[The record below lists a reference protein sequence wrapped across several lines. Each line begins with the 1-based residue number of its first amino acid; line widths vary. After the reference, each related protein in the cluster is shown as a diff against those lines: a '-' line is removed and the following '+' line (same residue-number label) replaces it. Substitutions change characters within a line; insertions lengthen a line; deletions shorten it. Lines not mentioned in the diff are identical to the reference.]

1 MDDLDPGEANSAGD
15 LAAYLRRLRRCA
27 GEPSYRALEQ
37 KTIHASGFLPGT
49 GLARVRLARSTLSDV
64 LNGRKFPR
72 KAFVL
77 TLVEAL
83 NVDLKADRRWEH
95 AWDRLALRDQ
105 QAGPAAEEVER
116 LRLENGE
123 LRQQLARAE
132 HQAGAAR
139 ARTQDQP
146 GRDLAAVGERAGEG
160 RQDAFDPDV
169 IRLWL
174 DLTPMPKMR
183 SLTEL
188 RRAIEPA
195 AAFLAAQRPSADVCR
210 DLILLS
216 RQLQKLGEDGR
227 FSEDTP
233 AGRRIRES
241 YQDVD
246 ARFHEALLKG
256 SQNEMFDALKDP
268 VRQAL
273 SYRIHREWA
282 GSRGPGA
289 GAGGTTRF
297 PPRPA
302 PLALWLHR
310 GLAAAVG
317 QGYKE
322 PAETFSR
329 AILAEIGT
337 DSLTSAAGI
346 ALEDALTLLDPGSV
360 DAVGGSG
367 RERFQHAIQAAVLSS
382 RASAALD
389 GPAVI
394 MGVAGCG
401 KTTIGQLL
409 AGSLRVPYAEADSFH
424 PAGNVAKM
432 REGTAL
438 TDQDREPWLAAIAG
452 RIRQD
457 SRVVV
462 SCSAL
467 KRAYRDVLRQADP
480 RAWFLYLEAD
490 RETAAARVTG
500 RAAHFMPASLV
511 DSQFAD
517 LEPLSEE
524 EAGLTVD
531 GTLPPEQILATAI
544 RALAPGTGQS

>member
-1 MDDLDPGEANSAGD
+1 MDDLDPGEAKSAGD

-49 GLARVRLARSTLSDV
+49 RLKRVRLARSTLSDV
-64 LNGRKFPR
+64 LNGRKFPG
-72 KAFVL
+72 KPFVL

-83 NVDLKADRRWEH
+83 NVDLEADRRWEH
-95 AWDRLALRDQ
+95 AWDRLAVRDQ
-105 QAGPAAEEVER
+105 QADPAGEEVER
-116 LRLENGE
+116 LRLENEE
-123 LRQQLARAE
+123 LRRRLAGAG

-146 GRDLAAVGERAGEG
+146 GRDLAAASGRAGEE
-160 RQDAFDPDV
+160 RQDAFDPDE
-169 IRLWL
+169 IRRWL
-174 DLTPMPKMR
+174 DLTPTPKMR

-210 DLILLS
+210 DLVLLS
-216 RQLQKLGEDGR
+216 RQLQELGEDSR
-227 FSEDTP
+227 FSEDNP
-233 AGRRIRES
+233 AGRRIREG

-256 SQNEMFDALKDP
+256 SQNEMFYALKDP

-273 SYRIHREWA
+273 SYRIHREWEGA
-282 GSRGPGA
+282 RGHGP

-317 QGYKE
+317 QGYPD
-322 PAETFSR
+322 PAKTFAR

-337 DSLTSAAGI
+337 DSLPPDDGA
-346 ALEDALTLLDPGSV
+346 ALEDALTLLDPGPV
-360 DAVGGSG
+360 DAGGAG
-367 RERFQHAIQAAVLSS
+367 WERFQNAIQAAVLSS

-424 PAGNVAKM
+424 PAGNVARM

-438 TDQDREPWLAAIAG
+438 TDQDREPWLAAIGG

-480 RAWFLYLEAD
+480 RAWFLYLEVD

-500 RAAHFMPASLV
+500 RATHFMPASLV